1 MKLSLK
7 GLEGLYNHAD
17 IFKLCAKKNFTPRS
31 GIYLFI
37 LFLFFIFLC

>member
-17 IFKLCAKKNFTPRS
+17 ISKLCAKKNFKPHS
-31 GIYLFI
+31 GIFFFLMLNKI
-37 LFLFFIFLC
+37 LFY